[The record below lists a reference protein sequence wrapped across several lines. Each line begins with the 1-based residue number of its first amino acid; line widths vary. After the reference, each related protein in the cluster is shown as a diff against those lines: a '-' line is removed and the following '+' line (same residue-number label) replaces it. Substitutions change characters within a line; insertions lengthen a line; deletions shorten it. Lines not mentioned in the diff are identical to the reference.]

1 MTLTLAYWGNTFVLD
16 LTLTQVYNSFSF
28 LDLCKIWLRYLLVAR
43 GHLDLQVG
51 GVSEPED
58 APEFPE
64 ALGVVGDTLYLGVGG
79 HAHLSLLLLQ
89 VLLLVVRQ
97 FTCGNHGNTL
107 STTVTKV
114 TNFRYKPKHDC
125 LLRSAQNNV
134 LFLYLSFIV

>member
-64 ALGVVGDTLYLGVGG
+64 ALGVVGDTLYLRVGG

-114 TNFRYKPKHDC
+114 TNFS
-125 LLRSAQNNV
+125 LQT
-134 LFLYLSFIV
+134 

>member
-1 MTLTLAYWGNTFVLD
+1 MALTLVCWENTFVID
-16 LTLTQVYNSFSF
+16 LSLTQVYNSFLHLSERKHGF
-28 LDLCKIWLRYLLVAR
+28 RYLLVAR

-64 ALGVVGDTLYLGVGG
+64 ALGVVGDALYLGMGR
-79 HAHLSLLLLQ
+79 HAHLTLLLLQ
-89 VLLLVVRQ
+89 ILLLVVRQ

-114 TNFRYKPKHDC
+114 TNFS
-125 LLRSAQNNV
+125 LQT
-134 LFLYLSFIV
+134 